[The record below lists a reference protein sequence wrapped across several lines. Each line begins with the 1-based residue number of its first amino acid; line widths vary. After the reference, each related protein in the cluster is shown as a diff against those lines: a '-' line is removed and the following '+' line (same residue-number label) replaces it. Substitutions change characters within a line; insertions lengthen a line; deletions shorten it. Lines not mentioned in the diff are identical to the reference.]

1 MEINSKIP
9 YIDVISVAKDLCE
22 YVTGKE
28 QEIVYAQV
36 ALKNDDEVNKYLSAI
51 ICNKEDVEKAL
62 IETDKLNG
70 KTMEE
75 YLKSINKEY
84 CHITTFKEDARRYEI
99 DFNPRSD
106 SEIKANIDDEHAYV
120 DIFFRRFIK
129 FRNKLIENKQVVKRD
144 DIYQY
149 FLSITGFE
157 QDKSKK
163 SRKSK

>member
-22 YVTGKE
+22 YVTGND
-28 QEIVYAQV
+28 QEIVYGQV
-36 ALKNDDEVNKYLSAI
+36 TLKDGEDYNKYLSAV
-51 ICNKEDVEKAL
+51 ICNKEDVEKVL
-62 IETDKLNG
+62 LDVEKNDG

-75 YLKSINKEY
+75 YLNSLSKDY
-84 CHITTFKEDARRYEI
+84 CHIATFKENARRYEI

-129 FRNKLIENKQVVKRD
+129 FRNNLIENKQVVKRD

-149 FLSITGFE
+149 FLSITGFN
-157 QDKSKK
+157 QDKPKK
-163 SRKSK
+163 SNKSK

>member
-9 YIDVISVAKDLCE
+9 YIDVITVAKDLCE

-28 QEIVYAQV
+28 QEIIYAQV
-36 ALKNDDEVNKYLSAI
+36 TLKDGGESNKYLSTI
-51 ICNKEDVEKAL
+51 VCDKENVEKTL
-62 IETDKLNG
+62 VEITKHNG

-75 YLKSINKEY
+75 YLNSISDDY
-84 CHITTFKEDARRYEI
+84 CHIATFKEDTKRREV
-99 DFNPRSD
+99 DFNPSSD
-106 SEIKANIDDEHAYV
+106 SPIKANINDEYVYV

-149 FLSITGFE
+149 FLSLTGFE
-157 QDKSKK
+157 QDKPKK